1 MYVVLYLY
9 KLLLQVFGN
18 SQNADM
24 SDKFRDMS
32 AFCLQV
38 SRLMV
43 SEVRR
48 RASNQSTEAASRAI
62 ALFLEIEA
70 SEEASN
76 GWLLLT
82 SLNLLAATADPAL
95 IQASARHSL
104 NVGVKITLA
113 SAYSSL
119 YLLDT
124 LSVCLKD
131 NIKKHIMVNTV
142 VPL

>member
-1 MYVVLYLY
+1 MGLCRNVDHNNLSSFQSFFNDHYTFAILYLY
-9 KLLLQVFGN
+9 KFLLQVFGN

-43 SEVRR
+43 NEVRR

-95 IQASARHSL
+95 IQASAISL
-104 NVGVKITLA
+104 
-113 SAYSSL
+113 
-119 YLLDT
+119 
-124 LSVCLKD
+124 
-131 NIKKHIMVNTV
+131 
-142 VPL
+142 

>member
-1 MYVVLYLY
+1 
-9 KLLLQVFGN
+9 
-18 SQNADM
+18 M

-43 SEVRR
+43 NEVRR

-95 IQASARHSL
+95 IQVCAQHSYASLSGEIILACAY
-104 NVGVKITLA
+104 ITQPATL
-113 SAYSSL
+113 
-119 YLLDT
+119 T
-124 LSVCLKD
+124 LSLSLLV
-131 NIKKHIMVNTV
+131 
-142 VPL
+142 